1 MISYFTGIIC
11 MKTILGTISGKLLLV
26 TGTAIAI
33 VVSAYTGFTGWEA
46 KKRTEAE
53 VLTLATEKAAMVSQ
67 RVTTQITEA
76 VSAGT
81 TLAAS
86 ISGYIEKGSRQ
97 RSDVIALT
105 EAIGPQYKNL
115 FGAWMC
121 EIPGAQSGKP
131 LTGTEGLN
139 AAGVFTAYWTKDE
152 SGAMGFSTWEIK
164 PEDEYF
170 AGPVKSG
177 ASLVTEPYL
186 ASIGALITSVSVPV
200 KVDGK
205 LVGLAGV
212 DIKLDNLV
220 NSLAALKPFEGG
232 NSMLLANNGKWLA
245 HPDKDQLMKVY
256 ADPGATEVKAA
267 LIDGKMRVI
276 RGFEDGRVRLVYPLT
291 TTGMNTTWAAVL
303 DVPAQVFSAPV
314 FEAVRNAVISGVIIL
329 VVALGI
335 VYAASVA
342 LVRRPLNGV
351 LSVVGRLTQGDYET
365 PVEYVKRTDETGML
379 ARALEQ
385 FRHDLK
391 NGVNARREQEKL
403 ERAMQSE
410 REQQMAIDNAKAED
424 LRHFVHQVQ
433 TGFTALAR
441 GDLTVRMNEAVA
453 PEFEG
458 IRENF
463 NSSVAS
469 LEQAV
474 DGVIVTVATIR
485 SGLGEI
491 SVASNDLARRTEQQ
505 AASLEETIAALA
517 EVSRGVNSTA
527 DGASKAQAIVGTARS
542 NAERGGDI
550 VSRAIDAMSAIQGSS
565 EKIGN
570 IIGVID
576 EIAFQT
582 NLLALNAGV
591 EAARAGEAGKG
602 FAVVA
607 QEVRELA
614 QRSATAAREI
624 KELIST
630 SSAQVQSG
638 VDLVKASG
646 GSLAEIVAQVVS
658 MSDTMDQIAHAA
670 REQAA
675 SLREVTAAGDNMDKV
690 TQQNAAMVEET
701 TAAAQNLSHETDN
714 LATMVQ
720 RFRTSVTSG
729 QGAAARYA
737 LAS

>member
-1 MISYFTGIIC
+1 M
-11 MKTILGTISGKLLLV
+11 
-26 TGTAIAI
+26 
-33 VVSAYTGFTGWEA
+33 
-46 KKRTEAE
+46 
-53 VLTLATEKAAMVSQ
+53 
-67 RVTTQITEA
+67 
-76 VSAGT
+76 SAGT
-81 TLAAS
+81 TLAAG
-86 ISGYIEKGSRQ
+86 ISGYIETGSRN
-97 RSDVIALT
+97 RSDIIALT
-105 EAIGPQYKNL
+105 QTIGPQYKNL

-121 EIPGAQSGKP
+121 EVPGVESSKP
-131 LTGTEGLN
+131 LTGTQGLN
-139 AAGVFTAYWTKDE
+139 AAGVFTAYWTKADNGTME
-152 SGAMGFSTWEIK
+152 FSTWDIN

-170 AGPVKSG
+170 AGPLKTG
-177 ASLVTEPYL
+177 ASLVTEPYI

-212 DIKLDNLV
+212 DIKLDDLV
-220 NSLAALKPFEGG
+220 TSLAALKPFEGG
-232 NSMLLANNGKWLA
+232 HTMLLANNGKWLA
-245 HPDKDQLMKVY
+245 HPEKDQLMKVY
-256 ADPGATEVKAA
+256 ADPGAAEVKAA
-267 LIDGKMRVI
+267 LADGKMRI
-276 RGFEDGRVRLVYPLT
+276 LRGFEDGRVRLVYPLT
-291 TTGMNTTWAAVL
+291 TPGMNTTWAAVL
-303 DVPAQVFSAPV
+303 DVPSTVFSAPV
-314 FEAVRNAVISGVIIL
+314 FAAVINAVTSGFIIL

-335 VYAASVA
+335 IYAASIA

-351 LSVVGRLTQGDYET
+351 LSVVGRLTRGDYQT
-365 PVEYVKRTDETGML
+365 DVEHINRGDEMGML

-391 NGVNARREQEKL
+391 NGVTARQEQEKL
-403 ERAMQSE
+403 QRAMENE

-433 TGFTALAR
+433 TGFMALAR
-441 GDLTVRMNEAVA
+441 GDLTVRMHEAVA
-453 PEFEG
+453 PEFES

-463 NSSVAS
+463 NISVAA
-469 LEQAV
+469 LEDAV
-474 DGVIVTVATIR
+474 GGVITTVATIR

-527 DGASKAQAIVGTARS
+527 EGASKAQAIVGTARS
-542 NAERGGDI
+542 NAEKGGNI
-550 VSRAIDAMSAIQGSS
+550 VARAIDAMSAIQGSS

-646 GSLAEIVAQVVS
+646 SSLSDIVGQVVS

-675 SLREVTAAGDNMDKV
+675 SLREVTEAGDNMDKV

-720 RFRTSVTSG
+720 HFKTKAT
-729 QGAAARYA
+729 ARRGGSAGYA